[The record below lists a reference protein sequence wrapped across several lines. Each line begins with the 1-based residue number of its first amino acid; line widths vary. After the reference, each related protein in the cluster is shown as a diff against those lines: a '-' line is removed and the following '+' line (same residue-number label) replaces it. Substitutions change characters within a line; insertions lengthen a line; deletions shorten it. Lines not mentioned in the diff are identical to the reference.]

1 LDVPLALQVL
11 HKAEQSKD
19 EAASLL
25 TRPCLINPALAGEVA
40 PYRQYFATIDSN
52 NPIRN
57 GRWPQSE
64 MIPLN
69 TLSVLEF
76 SGRDAVQFLH
86 SQLSA
91 DITGIPVG
99 DAGFACCCNPAGRV
113 LGLLLVSPR
122 ETSVLVICASELA
135 GQLKAWL
142 GRYIIRADVQI
153 NLRTDLAAAALP
165 DGSAAKED
173 MVLQATKGLAYV
185 ITTAA
190 DESVS
195 SDGADA
201 RTWKETELKAGVVW
215 LGTQSSTQFLPQML
229 GYESIGALSF
239 KKGCFPGQEII
250 ARMRY
255 LGTLKRRPML
265 LSIGNEA
272 PAGIMEKVTLSVGD
286 ESHGGVVVDRVVV
299 DQAGGTDEVQTLFLV
314 VRAAT
319 DIQPESGTIGER
331 HYAVLSSV

>member
-1 LDVPLALQVL
+1 
-11 HKAEQSKD
+11 
-19 EAASLL
+19 
-25 TRPCLINPALAGEVA
+25 
-40 PYRQYFATIDSN
+40 
-52 NPIRN
+52 
-57 GRWPQSE
+57 

-142 GRYIIRADVQI
+142 GKYIIRADVQI
-153 NLRTDLAAAALP
+153 NLRSDLAAAALP
-165 DGSAAKED
+165 GGSAAKED
-173 MVLQATKGLAYV
+173 MVLQTTKGLAYV

-195 SDGADA
+195 SDDADA
-201 RTWKETELKAGVVW
+201 RTWKETELKNGVVW

-314 VRAAT
+314 VRAPA
-319 DIQPESGTIGER
+319 DIQPESVTISER
-331 HYAVLSSV
+331 D